1 MERFIR
7 MSMRLL
13 NKTLISLS
21 LSSFLTNGKKN
32 LECLILHLDQPR
44 EDQSVI
50 SAKTVNAV
58 NVFMIAMAL
67 VAKYIQESTNSNAL
81 RVVY

>member
-67 VAKYIQESTNSNAL
+67 VAKYIQ
-81 RVVY
+81 